1 MRIGEFARRAGI
13 GASKVRFYE
22 VRGLLPP
29 SARSANG
36 YRSYDE
42 ADLRVI
48 GFVDRARSLGFTLAE
63 ITGFM
68 GRPAEERR
76 AKEGVVPALE
86 VKLAEADR
94 LMAELAERR
103 ARIVTL
109 LEELKDGPSPPPREV
124 E

>member
-1 MRIGEFARRAGI
+1 
-13 GASKVRFYE
+13 
-22 VRGLLPP
+22 
-29 SARSANG
+29 
-36 YRSYDE
+36 
-42 ADLRVI
+42 
-48 GFVDRARSLGFTLAE
+48 
-63 ITGFM
+63 M